1 MIVKDFL
8 EKKIPKTPG
17 IYKFYNIDNE
27 LIYIGKSKN
36 LNNRIRSYFTNIKN
50 QSSKTSK
57 MIKEIFNIS
66 YTVSE
71 TEHDALLLEN
81 NLIKQNK
88 PKYNILLRD
97 DKSYPYIAISK
108 ERFPRVYTTRKIN
121 LKKEKVFGP
130 YTNIKSM
137 RNVLEI
143 IKKIY
148 KIRTC
153 NLKLTKENVDKRLFK
168 VCLDYHIGNCLG
180 PCEEKQEEENY
191 NKDVKQI
198 QDLLKGN
205 HSKLIKNL
213 ESKMR
218 IYSKKLEFEK
228 AQQIKEKINLLKV
241 YNNKSTVVNPKFK
254 NIEVYGIIDD
264 EKNVYVNY
272 MKINNG
278 IMLGGE
284 TIKLRKKIDLNESLI
299 KYLIFHF
306 KNKYKTHDYNIVS
319 NYKLNS
325 FINNIKVFCPKA
337 GDKKKLID
345 LSLKNALFYKE
356 HYYNEKKER
365 KTKKYNHIIK
375 LFEELKLKRLPR
387 IIECFDIS
395 NTQGKYKTASMVKF
409 KNGYPLKKDY
419 RKYKIRSVDG
429 INDYK
434 SIEEVVERR
443 YSRLISEKKSMP
455 DLIVIDGGKGQLSS
469 ATKIL
474 KKLKIYDGVNI
485 IGIAKKLEEI
495 YFPEDSFPILINKKS
510 ESLKLLQ
517 AIRNEAHRFAISYH
531 KKLRNKMLTRSSLD
545 NIKGIGDKSK
555 FKLIKEFGSI
565 QKIDINNKIKLKK
578 ILGSSAKAEIIQKLL
593 KKNKD

>member
-1 MIVKDFL
+1 MVKDFL
-8 EKKIPKTPG
+8 EKKIPKTSG
-17 IYKFYNIDNE
+17 IYKFYNIYNE
-27 LIYIGKSKN
+27 VIYIGKSKN
-36 LNNRIRSYFTNIKN
+36 LNNRIRSYFTNIN
-50 QSSKTSK
+50 NHSNKTSK

-81 NLIKQNK
+81 NLIKENK

-108 ERFPRVYTTRKIN
+108 ERFPRIYTTRKVN
-121 LKKEKVFGP
+121 LKKEKIFGP

-153 NLKLTKENVDKRLFK
+153 NLKLNKENIDKKLFK

-180 PCEEKQEEENY
+180 PCEGKQDEKNY
-191 NKDVKQI
+191 LKDINQI
-198 QDLLKGN
+198 HDLLKGN
-205 HSKLIKNL
+205 LNKLIKNL
-213 ESKMR
+213 ESKMKV
-218 IYSKKLEFEK
+218 YSKKLEFEK
-228 AQQIKEKINLLKV
+228 AHRTKEKIQLLKN
-241 YNNKSTVVNPKFK
+241 YNNKSTVVNPSFK
-254 NIEVYGIIDD
+254 NIEVFGIVDD
-264 EKNVYVNY
+264 EKNIYVNY

-284 TIKLRKKIDLNESLI
+284 TIKVRKKIDINESTI

-306 KNKYKTHDYNIVS
+306 KNKYKTHDYNIIS
-319 NYKLNS
+319 NYKVNN
-325 FINNIKVFCPKA
+325 FIGSIKVFYPKA
-337 GDKKKLID
+337 GHKKKLID
-345 LSLKNALFYKE
+345 LSIKNALFYKE

-365 KTKKYNHIIK
+365 KSKKFNRIIK
-375 LFEELKLKRLPR
+375 LFEDLKLKSLPK

-409 KNGYPLKKDY
+409 KNGYPFKKDY
-419 RKYKIRSVDG
+419 RKYKIKSVEG

-434 SIEEVVERR
+434 SMEEVVERR
-443 YSRLISEKKSMP
+443 YSRLISENKTLP
-455 DLIVIDGGKGQLSS
+455 NLIVIDGGKGQLSS
-469 ATKIL
+469 ASKIL
-474 KKLKIYDGVNI
+474 KKLKIYDRVNI

-495 YFPEDSFPILINKKS
+495 YFPNDSFPILINKKS

-517 AIRNEAHRFAISYH
+517 TIRNEAHRFAITYH
-531 KKLRNKMLTRSSLD
+531 KKLRSKMLIESSLD

-555 FKLIKEFGSI
+555 FKLIKEYGSI
-565 QKIDINNKIKLKK
+565 QNINENDKLKLKK
-578 ILGSSAKAEIIQKLL
+578 ILGSSVKAKIIQKFL
-593 KKNKD
+593 KKHKN

>member
-17 IYKFYNIDNE
+17 IYKFYNIDNKV
-27 LIYIGKSKN
+27 IYIGKSKN
-36 LNNRIRSYFTNIKN
+36 LNNRIRSYFNNIKN
-50 QSSKTSK
+50 QSTKTSK
-57 MIKEIFNIS
+57 MIKEIINIS

-71 TEHDALLLEN
+71 SEHDALLLEN
-81 NLIKQNK
+81 NLIKENK

-108 ERFPRVYTTRKIN
+108 ERFPRIYTTRKIN

-153 NLKLTKENVDKRLFK
+153 NLKLSKENIDKKLFK

-180 PCEEKQEEENY
+180 PCEKKQEEKNY
-191 NKDVKQI
+191 LKDINQI

-205 HSKLIKNL
+205 HGKLIKNL
-213 ESKMR
+213 ELQMKN
-218 IYSKKLEFEK
+218 YSNKLDFEK
-228 AQQIKEKINLLKV
+228 AQNIKEKIQLLKI

-254 NIEVYGIIDD
+254 NIEVYGIIED
-264 EKNVYVNY
+264 EGYIYVNY

-284 TIKLRKKIDLNESLI
+284 TIKLRKKIDLNESII

-306 KNKYKTHDYNIVS
+306 KKKYKTYDYNIVS
-319 NYKLNS
+319 NYKVDNFEGS
-325 FINNIKVFCPKA
+325 VKVFYPKT

-345 LSLKNALFYKE
+345 LSIKNALFYKE
-356 HYYNEKKER
+356 HYYHEKKER
-365 KTKKYNHIIK
+365 KTKKYNHIIR
-375 LFEELKLKRLPR
+375 LFEELKLKRLPK

-409 KNGYPLKKDY
+409 KNGYPLKNDY
-419 RKYKIRSVDG
+419 RKYKIKSVDG

-443 YSRLISEKKSMP
+443 YSRLISEKKTMP

-474 KKLKIYDGVNI
+474 KKYNLYDKVNI

-495 YFPEDSFPILINKKS
+495 YFPEDSLPILINKKS

-517 AIRNEAHRFAISYH
+517 AIRNEAHRFAINYH
-531 KKLRNKMLTRSSLD
+531 KKLRNKMLIKSSLD
-545 NIKGIGDKSK
+545 NIKGIGEKSK
-555 FKLIKEFGSI
+555 FKLIKEYGSI
-565 QKIDINNKIKLKK
+565 EKIDTNDKTKLKK
-578 ILGSSAKAEIIQKLL
+578 ILGSIRKAEILQKFL
-593 KKNKD
+593 KKKKN